1 MQSFVT
7 RRNVQVGVQGWLV
20 DFGALPPE
28 INSGR
33 IYSGPG
39 SAPMLAVASAWA
51 GLATE
56 LHSAAASYETVIAD
70 LTSAGWHGPSSE
82 SMAAAAGPY
91 AAWLAATAVQ
101 AERTAVQAKS
111 AAGAYEAAFAA
122 TVPPPVIVDNRIL
135 TATLIATN
143 ILGQN
148 TAAIAAA
155 EAQYAE
161 MWAQDAGAMYGYA
174 AASAAATRLGMFA
187 SPPPTTDSA
196 GHSAAPNAM
205 ASAAGS
211 GAAVVQSLTAGA
223 AAPTTAGAG
232 LTEIMNT
239 LTNVINTISGPYTP
253 LGFASLL
260 KSWWQVSISIPNL
273 GTGIQSLGPF
283 LNPKMPTGLLTPL
296 LSSELLT
303 KPFPHLATPTAV
315 VARAGLIGSLSV
327 PQNWA
332 ATVPAIRAVTTAFDE
347 GAASTG
353 PALAG
358 EAQSAMFG
366 EMALSSVA
374 GRALGGGA
382 TTAMSGPA
390 GRSAPAGARVAGR
403 PVSRVLAGGSGR
415 LTSEEVAEEIAT
427 TSTVIV
433 IPPNRK

>member
-56 LHSAAASYETVIAD
+56 LHSAAASYETVISD

-155 EAQYAE
+155 EAHYAE
-161 MWAQDAGAMYGYA
+161 MWAQDAVAMYGYA
-174 AASAAATRLGMFA
+174 AASAAATQLGMFA
-187 SPPPTTDSA
+187 LPPPTTDGA
-196 GHSAAPNAM
+196 GQSAAPNAM

-211 GAAVVQSLTAGA
+211 AAAAVHSLAAGV
-223 AAPTTAGAG
+223 AAPTTPGAG

-239 LTNVINTISGPYTP
+239 LTNLINTISGPYTP

-283 LNPKMPTGLLTPL
+283 LNPKLPTGLLTPL

-303 KPFPHLATPTAV
+303 KSFPHLATPTAV

-327 PQNWA
+327 PQSWA
-332 ATVPAIRAVTTAFDE
+332 ATVPAIRAVTAAFDE
-347 GAASTG
+347 VAASTG

-374 GRALGGGA
+374 GRALGGSA

-433 IPPNRK
+433 IPPNRT

>member
-56 LHSAAASYETVIAD
+56 LHSAAASYETVISD

-155 EAQYAE
+155 EAHYAE
-161 MWAQDAGAMYGYA
+161 MWAQDAVAMYGYA

-187 SPPPTTDSA
+187 SPPPTTDGA
-196 GHSAAPNAM
+196 GQSAAPNAM

-211 GAAVVQSLTAGA
+211 AAAAVHSLAAGA
-223 AAPTTAGAG
+223 AAPTTPGAG

-239 LTNVINTISGPYTP
+239 LTNLINTISGPYTP

-283 LNPKMPTGLLTPL
+283 LNPKLPTGLLTPL

-303 KPFPHLATPTAV
+303 KSFPHLATPTAV

-347 GAASTG
+347 VAASTG

-374 GRALGGGA
+374 GRALGGSA

-433 IPPNRK
+433 IPPNRT

>member
-56 LHSAAASYETVIAD
+56 LHSAAASYETVISD

-155 EAQYAE
+155 EAHYAE
-161 MWAQDAGAMYGYA
+161 MWAQDAVAMYGYA

-187 SPPPTTDSA
+187 SPPPTTDGA
-196 GHSAAPNAM
+196 GQSAAPNAM

-211 GAAVVQSLTAGA
+211 AAAAVHSLAAGV
-223 AAPTTAGAG
+223 AAPTTPGAG

-239 LTNVINTISGPYTP
+239 LTNLINTISGPYTP

-283 LNPKMPTGLLTPL
+283 LNPKLPTGLLTPL

-303 KPFPHLATPTAV
+303 KSFPHLATPTAV

-327 PQNWA
+327 PQSWA

-347 GAASTG
+347 VAASTG

-374 GRALGGGA
+374 GRALGGSA

-433 IPPNRK
+433 IPPNRT

>member
-1 MQSFVT
+1 M
-7 RRNVQVGVQGWLV
+7 GAQGWLV

-39 SAPMLAVASAWA
+39 SAPMFAVANAWD
-51 GLATE
+51 GLAGE
-56 LHSAAASYETVIAD
+56 LHSAAASYETVISD

-91 AAWLAATAVQ
+91 AAWLAATAAQ
-101 AERTAVQAKS
+101 AERTALQANS

-135 TATLIATN
+135 TASLIATN

-148 TAAIAAA
+148 AAAIAAA
-155 EAQYAE
+155 EAHYAQ
-161 MWAQDAGAMYGYA
+161 MWAQDAAAMYGYA
-174 AASAAATRLGMFA
+174 GASAAATQLGVFA
-187 SPPPTTDSA
+187 SPPTTTDGDGLSA
-196 GHSAAPNAM
+196 QPNSV

-211 GAAVVQSLTAGA
+211 AVATTAQSLIAGA
-223 AAPTTAGAG
+223 AAPTSAGGELA
-232 LTEIMNT
+232 EILAT
-239 LTNVINTISGPYTP
+239 LTNLINTIAGPYTP
-253 LGFASLL
+253 IGVAGLL
-260 KSWWQVSISIPNL
+260 KSWWQVAISIPNL

-283 LNPKMPTGLLTPL
+283 LTPKIPTGLLAPL

-303 KPFPHLATPTAV
+303 TSFTHLATPTA
-315 VARAGLIGSLSV
+315 ALGRAGLIGSLSV

-332 ATVPAIRAVTTAFDE
+332 AAVPAIRSVTTALDA
-347 GAASTG
+347 GAVAAG

-366 EMALSSVA
+366 EMALSSVV

-382 TTAMSGPA
+382 TAAIAGPA
-390 GRSAPAGARVAGR
+390 AAGTQTSGRAAGR
-403 PVSRVLAGGSGR
+403 PVSRVLAGGPGR
-415 LTSEEVAEEIAT
+415 LTSAEVAEEIAT

>member
-1 MQSFVT
+1 M
-7 RRNVQVGVQGWLV
+7 GAQGWLV

-39 SAPMLAVASAWA
+39 SAPMFAVANAWD
-51 GLATE
+51 GLAGE
-56 LHSAAASYETVIAD
+56 LHSAAASYETVISD

-82 SMAAAAGPY
+82 SMAAAAEPY
-91 AAWLAATAVQ
+91 AAWLAATAAQ
-101 AERTAVQAKS
+101 AERTALQANS

-135 TATLIATN
+135 TASLIATN

-148 TAAIAAA
+148 AAAIAAA
-155 EAQYAE
+155 EAHYAQ
-161 MWAQDAGAMYGYA
+161 MWAQDAAAMYGYA
-174 AASAAATRLGMFA
+174 GASAAATQLGMFA
-187 SPPPTTDSA
+187 VPPTTTDGDGPSA
-196 GHSAAPNAM
+196 QANSM

-211 GAAVVQSLTAGA
+211 AVATTAQSLIARA
-223 AAPTTAGAG
+223 AAPTSAGGELA
-232 LTEIMNT
+232 EILAT
-239 LTNVINTISGPYTP
+239 LTNLINTIAGPYTP
-253 LGFASLL
+253 IGVAGLL
-260 KSWWQVSISIPNL
+260 KSWWQVAISIPNL

-283 LNPKMPTGLLTPL
+283 LTPKIPTGLLAPL

-303 KPFPHLATPTAV
+303 TSFTHLATPTA
-315 VARAGLIGSLSV
+315 ALGRAGLIGSLSV

-332 ATVPAIRAVTTAFDE
+332 AAVPAIRSVTTALDA
-347 GAASTG
+347 GAVAAS

-366 EMALSSVA
+366 ETALSSVV

-382 TTAMSGPA
+382 TAAVVGPA
-390 GRSAPAGARVAGR
+390 AAGSQRGGRAAGR
-403 PVSRVLAGGSGR
+403 PVSRVLAGGSSR